1 MTTYKEEAKEEETGD
16 DIMDYI
22 DRCLDQN
29 VSTLLPSNIVIET
42 TYHQK

>member
-29 VSTLLPSNIVIET
+29 VSALLPSHIVIET